1 MRYRPFLNVSGSW
14 SSDPPSG
21 SALTTLNQD
30 RGMGRNYPSGD
41 HPRSPTLAPGVI
53 TPPGSGMRGMTK
65 TAAAQAF
72 GVSRYAIHLY
82 WGQACVVAL
91 LSLIHIS
98 ETTRP

>member
-1 MRYRPFLNVSGSW
+1 
-14 SSDPPSG
+14 
-21 SALTTLNQD
+21 
-30 RGMGRNYPSGD
+30 MGRNYPSGD

-82 WGQACVVAL
+82 
-91 LSLIHIS
+91 
-98 ETTRP
+98 